1 VSCDRDDEIARLKS
15 KVGEITMDNELLY
28 ALNGKSL
35 RAIPVN
41 ARHHS
46 SCGILRLRFNLPQPG
61 VSIIRAAP
69 HSAALMPTAGGIPQ
83 SADGR
88 LQSAQ

>member
-1 VSCDRDDEIARLKS
+1 MSCDRDDEIARLKS

-69 HSAALMPTAGGIPQ
+69 HSFPFVTWTACP
-83 SADGR
+83 
-88 LQSAQ
+88 